1 MMAGWIVAALGAVGS
16 VYSLI
21 TIQNDMNPRSL
32 WEGAYTYSAPL
43 TSHEITMIALA
54 VVSVIALVAGIV
66 MIVKSKKS

>member
-21 TIQNDMNPRSL
+21 TIQNDMNPQSL
-32 WEGAYTYSAPL
+32 WDVSYTYTAPL
-43 TSHEITMIALA
+43 TSHETTMIALA
-54 VVSVIALVAGIV
+54 AVSVITLVAGIV